1 MVPLRRYL
9 IVQEHG
15 KLLYPEGT
23 ACAEVLIAG
32 DKGGSQAIP
41 VFLSIALGGLY
52 KFLCEGT
59 KLWKSSPEWH
69 IKGINNGLLG
79 FDTLP
84 ALLGV
89 GFIIGIE
96 VSSMMLAGG
105 LTSWFVLIP
114 LISYLGSNIAEPVLP
129 ATELI
134 RNLDAVGIWKN
145 YIRYIGAGGVAF
157 GGLCSLMKSLP
168 IITQSFR
175 LGFQEIMKV
184 FKGVHDEQVR
194 TSRSISMF
202 WVISGA
208 IVITILIALLPC
220 IPGLNLLPQIGVTGA
235 ILTVIFSFFFATVS
249 SRIVGIVGSS
259 SNPVSGM
266 TIATLLATTVILK
279 FAGFQGQTGNVASL
293 TVGAIVCIAI
303 AIAGD
308 TSQDLKTGFIVGA
321 TPSRVQIAQ
330 MLGVFASCLFIGYTI
345 LKLDEI
351 YHLGSK
357 DMPAPQASLM
367 AIVIQGVMEANLP
380 WILVFVGMFI
390 SLVVELLGASALTFS
405 IGLYLPLSLSTP
417 VMIGGIV
424 SWIVKKM
431 TKDQEL
437 LKTRLDKGLLIGSG
451 LIAGDALMG
460 VFIAILAG
468 FGYIEFIN
476 IGSTWAGGFQD
487 IISIGLFLALACY
500 LYFYAMKE

>member
-1 MVPLRRYL
+1 
-9 IVQEHG
+9 
-15 KLLYPEGT
+15 
-23 ACAEVLIAG
+23 
-32 DKGGSQAIP
+32 
-41 VFLSIALGGLY
+41 
-52 KFLCEGT
+52 
-59 KLWKSSPEWH
+59 
-69 IKGINNGLLG
+69 
-79 FDTLP
+79 
-84 ALLGV
+84 
-89 GFIIGIE
+89 
-96 VSSMMLAGG
+96 
-105 LTSWFVLIP
+105 
-114 LISYLGSNIAEPVLP
+114 
-129 ATELI
+129 
-134 RNLDAVGIWKN
+134 
-145 YIRYIGAGGVAF
+145 
-157 GGLCSLMKSLP
+157 
-168 IITQSFR
+168 
-175 LGFQEIMKV
+175 
-184 FKGVHDEQVR
+184 
-194 TSRSISMF
+194 
-202 WVISGA
+202 
-208 IVITILIALLPC
+208 
-220 IPGLNLLPQIGVTGA
+220 
-235 ILTVIFSFFFATVS
+235 
-249 SRIVGIVGSS
+249 
-259 SNPVSGM
+259 PVSGM